1 SFLRA
6 LATWVA
12 AYPAARA
19 VRSSQGL
26 VRWDFWG
33 RVARVVKRTGF
44 LPLLGKLLL
53 CGFWLLALDRLS
65 LDRVLGHGLWCRFWR
80 RKFLQPH
87 RCTRSSAQSEF
98 TASDC
103 AGFSSASRH
112 SPYSL
117 RYVFPILTRLGYS
130 LLEKLIPKSRSRE
143 TKFNCAS
150 TLGSIP

>member
-1 SFLRA
+1 MLLSA
-6 LATWVA
+6 LNFQ
-12 AYPAARA
+12 
-19 VRSSQGL
+19 S
-26 VRWDFWG
+26 
-33 RVARVVKRTGF
+33 RVAICEF
-44 LPLLGKLLL
+44 LLL
-53 CGFWLLALDRLS
+53 VPDRLG
-65 LDRVLGHGLWCRFWR
+65 LDRVLGRRFECGFWR

-150 TLGSIP
+150 TLGSIPFDCIDL